1 MGKQYGGTEKND
13 YFCSVKKVMKSLSSK
28 GRSLLSVV
36 AVVYVCLLVCMAG
49 ATVIGKVEG
58 SAASQRL
65 YGAWWFTALWGVL
78 AAAGIGYMLARRVRR
93 VLAWVL
99 HTALV
104 VILLGA
110 LLTHVTARR
119 GIVHLR
125 VGETTEM
132 FYSANKLGLYTA
144 HPLGFVLTLD
154 DFDID
159 YHEGTRAAADYVSRV
174 TINDGRSSRS
184 EVVSM
189 NHIISFHARRLY
201 QASYD
206 EDGGGSTFVVNAD
219 PWGIPVTYA
228 GYGLLFVSLLWMLV
242 DPKGDWRRLL
252 RHPALK
258 RGALTVALLLTAVGA
273 GWGRTATGELPH
285 ALPDSCASRLARL
298 NIVYNERVCPLETF
312 AIDFT
317 KKLCGKE
324 RYGDYSAVQ
333 VLSGFLF
340 WGDEWMA
347 EPVLKMKKGALR
359 ETMQLDRYE
368 SVRTFLD
375 AQSGEYRLRR
385 TVEEYWR
392 GSRDELHKQATEVDD
407 RIALVMEVCER
418 VPLRLFPYTQ
428 HGVTEWYS
436 PADTLPAEMTA
447 EQQEYVRQ
455 ILSVVQSYARE
466 GNDARVNETLDL
478 LFKYQQRFG
487 GMSLPTWVRTRAEML
502 YNRIPFVRVLFMLCL
517 GVGLVLFFIEVHRL
531 TRRRE
536 DDDGRSSAKGLRRVL
551 VGVMALAFAALT
563 LCLALRWIAKGSV
576 PMSNGYETMV
586 LMAWLVMLVSL
597 VACRRF
603 GIALTFGFLLSG
615 FFLLVANLS
624 NMDPQISHVM
634 PVLRSPLLSIHVS
647 MMMVSYALLSMTFI
661 CGLTAVI
668 VRLAYRLR
676 RQQDLWQEP
685 AEALAVLSRIFLYPA
700 MTALG
705 LGIFIGAIWANVSWG
720 NYWSWDP
727 KETWALITFLLY
739 AAVLHPSSLPALR
752 KPMTYHVFMLLA
764 FLSIVMTYFG
774 VNYILGG
781 MHSYA

>member
-1 MGKQYGGTEKND
+1 
-13 YFCSVKKVMKSLSSK
+13 MKTLSPK

-36 AVVYVCLLVCMAG
+36 AAVYVCLLVCMAG

-58 SAASQRL
+58 SAASQRI
-65 YGAWWFTALWGVL
+65 YGAWWFTVLWGVL

-93 VLAWVL
+93 ALTWVL
-99 HTALV
+99 HASLV
-104 VILLGA
+104 IILLGA
-110 LLTHVTARR
+110 LLTHLTARR

-125 VGETTEM
+125 VGETTER
-132 FYSANKLGLYTA
+132 FYSANKQGLYTA

-174 TINDGRSSRS
+174 TIDDGRSSRS

-273 GWGRTATGELPH
+273 GWGRTAAEEGPH
-285 ALPDSCASRLARL
+285 ALPDSCARRLARL
-298 NIVYNERVCPLETF
+298 NIVYIERVCPLETF

-317 KKLCGKE
+317 KKLYGKE
-324 RYGDYSAVQ
+324 HYGDYSAVQ

-340 WGDEWMA
+340 WSNEWMA
-347 EPVLKMKKGALR
+347 EPVLKIKKKDLR
-359 ETMQLDRYE
+359 AKMQLDKYA
-368 SVRTFLD
+368 SVRAFLD
-375 AQSGEYRLRR
+375 AQNVEYRLREM
-385 TVEEYWR
+385 VEEYWR
-392 GSRDELHKQATEVDD
+392 GSRDELHKQAAEIDD
-407 RIALVMEVCER
+407 RIALVMEVCEK
-418 VPLRLFPYTQ
+418 VPLRLFPFTQ

-436 PADTLPAEMTA
+436 PADSLPAEMTA

-455 ILSVVQSYARE
+455 ILSVVQSYAKE
-466 GNDARVNETLDL
+466 ENYARVNETLDL
-478 LFKYQQRFG
+478 LYKYQQRFG
-487 GMSLPTWVRTRAEML
+487 GMSLPSQERTNAEML
-502 YNRIPFVRVLFMLCL
+502 YNRIPFVKLLFMLCL
-517 GVGLVLFFIEVHRL
+517 GVGLVTFFMEVHRL
-531 TRRRE
+531 TRRQE
-536 DDDGRSSAKGLRRVL
+536 ETEQKGRGMLRGVL

-661 CGLTAVI
+661 CALTAVV

-676 RQQDLWQEP
+676 GQQELWQEP
-685 AEALAVLSRIFLYPA
+685 VEALAVLSRIFLYPA

-705 LGIFIGAIWANVSWG
+705 MGIFIGAIWANVSWG

-727 KETWALITFLLY
+727 KETWALITFLIY